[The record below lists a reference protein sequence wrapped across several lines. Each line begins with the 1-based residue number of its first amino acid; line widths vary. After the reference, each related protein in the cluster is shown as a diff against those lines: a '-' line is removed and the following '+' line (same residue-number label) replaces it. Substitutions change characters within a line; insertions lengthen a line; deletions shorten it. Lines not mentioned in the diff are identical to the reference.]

1 GDARLAESAGRRP
14 WVFRRY
20 GGEAIWP
27 YQGTGSFGYIQG
39 VRGWAG
45 RRLWNVLGASHHD
58 PDTICAAAGA
68 AGLTYTLGT
77 SAGIDP
83 ENFAASMLILLLGT
97 NTLTSGHHLW
107 KFIQAAHGDGA
118 HVDAIDPVR
127 TRTAGQ
133 SSEHLSR

>member
-1 GDARLAESAGRRP
+1 LLYPLRRVGRKGEATFARVSWDEALAEIAERLTS
-14 WVFRRY
+14 VIRRY

-68 AGLTYTLGT
+68 TGPTATLRT
-77 SAGIDP
+77 SPPTDP
-83 ENFAASMLILLLGT
+83 P
-97 NTLTSGHHLW
+97 TLPPS
-107 KFIQAAHGDGA
+107 IP
-118 HVDAIDPVR
+118 I
-127 TRTAGQ
+127 
-133 SSEHLSR
+133 